1 MATPG
6 GGSWVCKQCIY
17 CVNKLAEVAKEKE
30 KTAPGT
36 SLLVHGSSSASTVVD
51 MNRHRGASTAST

>member
-17 CVNKLAEVAKEKE
+17 CIQKLSDVAKEKE
-30 KTAPGT
+30 KSVPGI
-36 SLLVHGSSSASTVVD
+36 SVLVHGSSSASTVVD
-51 MNRHRGASTAST
+51 MNRHWASSTAST